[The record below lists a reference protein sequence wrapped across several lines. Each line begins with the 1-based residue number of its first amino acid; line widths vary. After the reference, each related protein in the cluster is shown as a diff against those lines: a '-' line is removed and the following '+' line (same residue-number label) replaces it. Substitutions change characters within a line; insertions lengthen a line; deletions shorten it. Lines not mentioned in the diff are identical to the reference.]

1 MKKKSGGKKPT
12 LTGKIIRWMCVSV
25 GSSLCIVAAI
35 NILMS
40 YRFLNDALINE
51 ITEVTSTASD
61 TISNQMQSVVD
72 AVEMLGMDSLFQNMK
87 SNELKIANRCVQ
99 IKTNYPIYTDVNV
112 IDRYTVCVSD
122 EALDYIDDNSDNN
135 KGVNWVDSSGGK
147 ALDYTGDMNFKKM
160 LEEDVTV
167 VTSPYYI
174 PEKEK
179 TVFDIYS
186 PIHTT
191 DITKSVLG
199 GIHVKVDVKAFS
211 EVIGEITIGKTG
223 YAFVVDKDGY
233 IIAHPDETYIDRRVN
248 YIELA
253 KSDSSYA
260 DVADVISSA
269 TAGESGF
276 ASVNIDGM
284 NRYLCYAPIDGEQ
297 QWSCIIAANPAEHTS
312 SIYLSVIIT
321 VIAVVVCFI
330 LSVFVILTIIKAV
343 IKPVSRCSEQI
354 SYLSKGNLHGE
365 RLDYGN
371 KVTAEISE
379 LSESTNMIAEYFNA
393 MMDDLNAMLNAFGD
407 GNLTYKASDVYVGD
421 FKSLKV
427 SYERIKRSLN
437 EIMGKISSAG
447 VRVSDSSAQ
456 VSYAAGSLSQ
466 GAVSQAA
473 SIEQLSASITD
484 ITRKVD
490 VNAAHAGTAAKNTQ
504 ASIALVQ
511 EGNKYMNSLLTAMT
525 LIEENSCEVEKI
537 IRTIEDI
544 SFQTNILAINA
555 SIEAA
560 RAGEAGK
567 GFAVVADE
575 VRNLAGKVA
584 EAANT
589 TRSLIKNAIDAVEN
603 GKSIADKTAAALKEI
618 VISTEDTTKLVSDIS
633 TACEEQAEALKQ
645 ITQNVEEISG
655 VVQNN
660 TVTSERCAVSA
671 EELSTQASDLNTLV
685 SRFVL
690 EDISELEE
698 EFSRKNEE
706 ELYPQDEE
714 KPYTEEEEN
723 SYSESSID
731 YEEDMSLQEAA
742 GDIAE
747 EQTDEIAEGDAE
759 ETPSEEESGL
769 PEEEKYPEQTF
780 EEADEGD
787 EAPNN
792 ESDEYPEQ

>member
-72 AVEMLGMDSLFQNMK
+72 AVEMLGLDSLFQTMQK
-87 SNELKIANRCVQ
+87 NETKIANRCGQ
-99 IKTNYPIYTDVNV
+99 IKANYPIYADVNV
-112 IDRYTVCVSD
+112 IDKNTVCVSD
-122 EALDYIDDNSDNN
+122 EALDYIDNEN
-135 KGVNWVDSSGGK
+135 KGSNWVESSGGK
-147 ALDYTGDMNFKKM
+147 VLDYTNDMNFKKM

-167 VTSPYYI
+167 VTSPYYM
-174 PEKEK
+174 PDTGK

-191 DITKSVLG
+191 DITKAVLG
-199 GIHVKVDVKAFS
+199 GIHIKVDVKAFS
-211 EVIGEITIGKTG
+211 DVIGKITIGKTG

-233 IIAHPDETYIDRRVN
+233 VIAHPDETFIDNRVN

-253 KSDSSYA
+253 ETDSSYA
-260 DVADVISSA
+260 DVAEVIRKAS
-269 TAGESGF
+269 AGESGF
-276 ASVNIDGM
+276 ASVKIDGM
-284 NRYLCYAPIDGEQ
+284 NRYLCYAPIEGDQ
-297 QWSCIIAANPAEHTS
+297 QWSCIIAANPAEHTN
-312 SIYLSVIIT
+312 SIYLSVVIT

-393 MMDDLNAMLNAFGD
+393 MMEDLNAMLNAFGD

-589 TRSLIKNAIDAVEN
+589 TRKLIKNAIDAVEN
-603 GKSIADKTAAALKEI
+603 GKTIADKTAAALKEI

-690 EDISELEE
+690 EDPSELEE
-698 EFSRKNEE
+698 EFSSENEE
-706 ELYPQDEE
+706 ELNS
-714 KPYTEEEEN
+714 EEEE
-723 SYSESSID
+723 SDSESVPD
-731 YEEDMSLQEAA
+731 YEEEDDVKEAA
-742 GDIAE
+742 DDIPE
-747 EQTDEIAEGDAE
+747 EQAAALTE
-759 ETPSEEESGL
+759 ETVEEEPLEAVSEL
-769 PEEEKYPEQTF
+769 SEKEKYPEMPA
-780 EEADEGD
+780 EENDADSEKNG
-787 EAPNN
+787 
-792 ESDEYPEQ
+792 SDEYSEQ

>member
-72 AVEMLGMDSLFQNMK
+72 AVEMLGLDSLFQTMQK
-87 SNELKIANRCVQ
+87 NETKIANRCGQ
-99 IKTNYPIYTDVNV
+99 IKANYPIYADVNV
-112 IDRYTVCVSD
+112 IDKHTVCVSD
-122 EALDYIDDNSDNN
+122 EALDYIDSEN
-135 KGVNWVDSSGGK
+135 KGSNWVESSGGK
-147 ALDYTGDMNFKKM
+147 VLDYTGDLNFKKM

-167 VTSPYYI
+167 VTSPYYM
-174 PEKEK
+174 PDTGK

-191 DITKSVLG
+191 DITKAVLG
-199 GIHVKVDVKAFS
+199 GIHIKVDVKAFS
-211 EVIGEITIGKTG
+211 DVIGKITIGKTG
-223 YAFVVDKDGY
+223 YAFVVDKEGY
-233 IIAHPDETYIDRRVN
+233 VIAHPDESYIDNRVN

-253 KSDSSYA
+253 ETDSSYA
-260 DVADVISSA
+260 DVAEVIKKA
-269 TAGESGF
+269 AAGESGF
-276 ASVNIDGM
+276 ASVKLDGM
-284 NRYLCYAPIDGEQ
+284 NRYLCYAPIEGDQ
-297 QWSCIIAANPAEHTS
+297 QWSCIIAANPAEHTN
-312 SIYLSVIIT
+312 SIYLSVVIT

-589 TRSLIKNAIDAVEN
+589 TRKLIKNAIDAVEN
-603 GKSIADKTAAALKEI
+603 GKNIADKTAAALKEI

-645 ITQNVEEISG
+645 INLNVEEISG

-685 SRFVL
+685 SRFIL
-690 EDISELEE
+690 EDQSKLDE
-698 EFSRKNEE
+698 EFSSEEEE
-706 ELYPQDEE
+706 ELYS
-714 KPYTEEEEN
+714 EEEE
-723 SYSESSID
+723 SYSENGTEQ
-731 YEEDMSLQEAA
+731 EEDEAEQEIAVDIPEEQAEAA
-742 GDIAE
+742 AQEIEETAE
-747 EQTDEIAEGDAE
+747 EAPFEAEGE
-759 ETPSEEESGL
+759 L
-769 PEEEKYPEQTF
+769 PEEEKYPEQSA
-780 EEADEGD
+780 EENDAGADTEND
-787 EAPNN
+787 S
-792 ESDEYPEQ
+792 SDEYSEQ

>member
-1 MKKKSGGKKPT
+1 MVYNFLGKRGRFMKKKSGGKKPT
-12 LTGKIIRWMCVSV
+12 LTGKIIKWMCVSV

-72 AVEMLGMDSLFQNMK
+72 AVEMLGLDSLFQTMQK
-87 SNELKIANRCVQ
+87 NETKIANRCGQ
-99 IKTNYPIYTDVNV
+99 IKANYPIYADVNV
-112 IDRYTVCVSD
+112 IDKHTVCVSD
-122 EALDYIDDNSDNN
+122 EALDYIDNEN
-135 KGVNWVDSSGGK
+135 KGSNWVDSSGGK
-147 ALDYTGDMNFKKM
+147 VLDYTGDMNFKKM
-160 LEEDVTV
+160 LEEDITV
-167 VTSPYYI
+167 VTSPYYM
-174 PEKEK
+174 PETGK

-191 DITKSVLG
+191 DITKTVLG
-199 GIHVKVDVKAFS
+199 GIHIKVDVKAFS
-211 EVIGEITIGKTG
+211 DVIGKITIGKSG

-233 IIAHPDETYIDRRVN
+233 IIAHPDESYIDNRVN

-253 KSDSSYA
+253 KTDSSYA
-260 DVADVISSA
+260 EVSEVIKKA
-269 TAGESGF
+269 TTGESGF
-276 ASVNIDGM
+276 ASVKLDGM
-284 NRYLCYAPIDGEQ
+284 SRYLCYAPIDGEQ
-297 QWSCIIAANPAEHTS
+297 QWSCVIAANPSEHTN
-312 SIYLSVIIT
+312 SIYLSVLIT
-321 VIAVVVCFI
+321 VIAVTICFI

-365 RLDYGN
+365 KLDYGN

-393 MMDDLNAMLNAFGD
+393 MMDDLNAMLTAFGD

-603 GKSIADKTAAALKEI
+603 GKLIADKTAAALKEI

-633 TACEEQAEALKQ
+633 TACGEQAEALKQ

-685 SRFVL
+685 SRFIL
-690 EDISELEE
+690 EDQSELEE
-698 EFSRKNEE
+698 EFSH
-706 ELYPQDEE
+706 DEE
-714 KPYTEEEEN
+714 DKPYSEEEEAE
-723 SYSESSID
+723 SESVSDSED
-731 YEEDMSLQEAA
+731 YAELQNSAEDIQTEEPDSF
-742 GDIAE
+742 E
-747 EQTDEIAEGDAE
+747 EYV
-759 ETPSEEESGL
+759 EEEPYAAESEL
-769 PEEEKYPEQTF
+769 PEEEKYPEMPV
-780 EEADEGD
+780 EEKEY
-787 EAPNN
+787 EAETENN
-792 ESDEYPEQ
+792 DESDNQEQ

>member
-1 MKKKSGGKKPT
+1 MNLFKNKSGGKKPT
-12 LTGKIIRWMCVSV
+12 LTERIIKWMCISV

-35 NILMS
+35 NVYMS
-40 YRFLNDALINE
+40 YRFLNEALINE

-72 AVEMLGMDSLFQNMK
+72 AVEMLGMDSLFLNMQK
-87 SNELKIANRCVQ
+87 NETKIANRCGQ
-99 IKTNYPIYTDVNV
+99 IKSNYPIYADVNV
-112 IDRYTVCVSD
+112 IDKHTVCVSD
-122 EALDYIDDNSDNN
+122 EALDYISDNSEE

-167 VTSPYYI
+167 VTSPYYM
-174 PEKEK
+174 PEREI

-199 GIHVKVDVKAFS
+199 GIHIKVDVKAFS
-211 EVIGEITIGKTG
+211 EVIGKITIGKTG

-233 IIAHPDETYIDRRVN
+233 IIAHPDGTLIDQRVN
-248 YIELA
+248 YIKLA
-253 KSDSSYA
+253 ETDSSYTE
-260 DVADVISSA
+260 VAEAVKLAA
-269 TAGESGF
+269 TGESGF
-276 ASVNIDGM
+276 ASVRIDGM
-284 NRYLCYAPIDGEQ
+284 NRYICYAPIEGEQ
-297 QWSCIIAANPAEHTS
+297 QWSCFIVANPSEHTS
-312 SIYLSVIIT
+312 AISLSILIT
-321 VIAVVVCFI
+321 VIAVIICFV

-354 SYLSKGNLHGE
+354 SYLSKGNLHAE

-371 KVTAEISE
+371 KVTAEISA

-393 MMDDLNAMLNAFGD
+393 MMNDLNAMLNAFGD

-437 EIMGKISSAG
+437 EIMGQISSAG
-447 VRVSDSSAQ
+447 ARVSDFSEQ
-456 VSYAAGSLSQ
+456 VSHAAGSLSD

-484 ITRKVD
+484 ITHKVD
-490 VNAAHAGTAAKNTQ
+490 VNASHAGTAAKNTQ

-511 EGNKYMNSLLTAMT
+511 EGNNYMNSLLAAMS

-584 EAANT
+584 VAANT

-603 GKSIADKTAAALKEI
+603 GKSIADKTAGALREI
-618 VISTEDTTKLVSDIS
+618 VVSTEDTTKLVSDIS
-633 TACEEQAEALKQ
+633 RACVEQADALKQ
-645 ITQNVEEISG
+645 ITLNVEEISG

-671 EELSTQASDLNTLV
+671 EELSTQASGLNTLV
-685 SRFVL
+685 ARFVL
-690 EDISELEE
+690 EDAEELEE
-698 EFSRKNEE
+698 EFRNSGEEIDSEDEVLTESKTDCEADMTVPEADEELPAEQEIVAEEAAENAVSEADNEPTNEE
-706 ELYPQDEE
+706 LHEGQPDDISEDE
-714 KPYTEEEEN
+714 
-723 SYSESSID
+723 D
-731 YEEDMSLQEAA
+731 D
-742 GDIAE
+742 
-747 EQTDEIAEGDAE
+747 
-759 ETPSEEESGL
+759 
-769 PEEEKYPEQTF
+769 KYPEV
-780 EEADEGD
+780 
-787 EAPNN
+787 
-792 ESDEYPEQ
+792 

>member
-1 MKKKSGGKKPT
+1 MQKKSKGKKPT
-12 LTGKIIRWMCVSV
+12 LTGKILRWMCVSV
-25 GSSLCIVAAI
+25 GGSLFIVAAI
-35 NILMS
+35 NIFMS

-51 ITEVTSTASD
+51 ITEVTSTASN
-61 TISNQMQSVVD
+61 TISNQMQSVID
-72 AVEMLGMDSLFQNMK
+72 SVEMLGMDSLFQSMQK
-87 SNELKIANRCVQ
+87 NEIKIANRCGQ
-99 IKTNYPIYTDVNV
+99 IKANYPVYIDVNV
-112 IDRYTVCVSD
+112 IDKNTVCVSD
-122 EALDYIDDNSDNN
+122 EALDYMDTEYDSD
-135 KGVNWVDSSGGK
+135 KGVNWVQSSGGK

-167 VTSPYYI
+167 VTSPYYL
-174 PEKEK
+174 PDKEK

-191 DITKSVLG
+191 DITKTVIG
-199 GIHVKVDVKAFS
+199 GIHIKVDVKAFS

-233 IIAHPDETYIDRRVN
+233 IISHPDETFIDQRVN
-248 YIELA
+248 YIKLA
-253 KSDSSYA
+253 ETDSSYKDIA
-260 DVADVISSA
+260 EAVKLA
-269 TAGESGF
+269 TTGESGF
-276 ASVNIDGM
+276 ASVKIDGM
-284 NRYLCYAPIDGEQ
+284 QRYVCYAPIDSDQ
-297 QWSCIIAANPAEHTS
+297 QWSCFIAANPSEHTS
-312 SIYLSVIIT
+312 SIYLSVVIT
-321 VIAVVVCFI
+321 LIAVAVCFV
-330 LSVFVILTIIKAV
+330 LSVLVILTIIKAV

-379 LSESTNMIAEYFNA
+379 LSESTNMIADYFNA

-437 EIMGKISSAG
+437 EIMGKISSMG

-456 VSYAAGSLSQ
+456 VSNAAGSLSE

-473 SIEQLSASITD
+473 SIQQLSASITD
-484 ITRKVD
+484 ITHRID
-490 VNAAHAGTAAKNTQ
+490 VNATHAGTAAKNTQ

-511 EGNKYMNSLLTAMT
+511 EGNNYMNSLLKAMS

-567 GFAVVADE
+567 GFSVVADE

-584 EAANT
+584 VAANT
-589 TRSLIKNAIDAVEN
+589 TRNLIKNAIDAVEN
-603 GKSIADKTAAALKEI
+603 GKTIADKTAAALREI
-618 VISTEDTTKLVSDIS
+618 VASTEDTTRLVSDIS
-633 TACEEQAEALKQ
+633 RACGEQAETLKQ

-660 TVTSERCAVSA
+660 TITSERCAVSA
-671 EELSTQASDLNTLV
+671 EALSSQASDLNTLV

-690 EDISELEE
+690 EDPSELEE
-698 EFSRKNEE
+698 EFNDIVNEEIPAEEAAVSDFESEADTEEEAEEFSDEPIADAAENEE
-706 ELYPQDEE
+706 ESEE
-714 KPYTEEEEN
+714 KSETGEESVIEGELPAEEEPLQQ
-723 SYSESSID
+723 
-731 YEEDMSLQEAA
+731 ED
-742 GDIAE
+742 DFIP
-747 EQTDEIAEGDAE
+747 DNDN
-759 ETPSEEESGL
+759 
-769 PEEEKYPEQTF
+769 EKY
-780 EEADEGD
+780 
-787 EAPNN
+787 
-792 ESDEYPEQ
+792 

>member
-1 MKKKSGGKKPT
+1 
-12 LTGKIIRWMCVSV
+12 
-25 GSSLCIVAAI
+25 
-35 NILMS
+35 MS

-72 AVEMLGMDSLFQNMK
+72 AVEMLGLDSLFQTMQK
-87 SNELKIANRCVQ
+87 NETKIANRCGQ
-99 IKTNYPIYTDVNV
+99 IKTNYPIYADVNV
-112 IDRYTVCVSD
+112 IDKNTVCVSD
-122 EALDYIDDNSDNN
+122 EALDYIDNEN
-135 KGVNWVDSSGGK
+135 KGSNWVDSSGGK

-167 VTSPYYI
+167 VTSPYYM
-174 PEKEK
+174 PETGK

-191 DITKSVLG
+191 DITKTVLG
-199 GIHVKVDVKAFS
+199 GIHIKVDVKAFS
-211 EVIGEITIGKTG
+211 DVIGKITIGKTG

-233 IIAHPDETYIDRRVN
+233 IIAHPDESYIDNRVN

-253 KSDSSYA
+253 GTDSSYE
-260 DVADVISSA
+260 DVSEVIKKA
-269 TAGESGF
+269 AAGENGF
-276 ASVNIDGM
+276 ASVKLDGM
-284 NRYLCYAPIDGEQ
+284 SRYLCYAPIEGNQ
-297 QWSCIIAANPAEHTS
+297 QWSCIIAANPSEHTN
-312 SIYLSVIIT
+312 SIYLSVLIT
-321 VIAVVVCFI
+321 VIAVTICFI

-603 GKSIADKTAAALKEI
+603 GKNIADKTAAALKEI

-685 SRFVL
+685 SRFIL
-690 EDISELEE
+690 EDRATLDE
-698 EFSRKNEE
+698 EFSSVQEE
-706 ELYPQDEE
+706 E
-714 KPYTEEEEN
+714 
-723 SYSESSID
+723 
-731 YEEDMSLQEAA
+731 
-742 GDIAE
+742 
-747 EQTDEIAEGDAE
+747 
-759 ETPSEEESGL
+759 
-769 PEEEKYPEQTF
+769 PEEEAEEEASDESLSDNEEAYVQEEASDIPEEPETEAAEEAEEAEEEAFGAASEQPDEDKYPEINC
-780 EEADEGD
+780 EEDSADTENTGD
-787 EAPNN
+787 
-792 ESDEYPEQ
+792 SEYPAD

>member
-1 MKKKSGGKKPT
+1 MKKKSGVKKPT

-72 AVEMLGMDSLFQNMK
+72 AVEMLGLDSLFQTMQK
-87 SNELKIANRCVQ
+87 NETKIANRCGQ
-99 IKTNYPIYTDVNV
+99 IKTNYPIYADVNV
-112 IDRYTVCVSD
+112 IDKNTVCVSD
-122 EALDYIDDNSDNN
+122 EALDYIDNEN
-135 KGVNWVDSSGGK
+135 KGSNWVDSSGGK

-167 VTSPYYI
+167 VTSPYYM
-174 PEKEK
+174 PETGK

-191 DITKSVLG
+191 DITKTVLG
-199 GIHVKVDVKAFS
+199 GIHIKVDVKAFS
-211 EVIGEITIGKTG
+211 DVIGKITIGKTG

-233 IIAHPDETYIDRRVN
+233 IIAHPDESYIDNRVN

-253 KSDSSYA
+253 GTDSSYE
-260 DVADVISSA
+260 DVSEVIKKA
-269 TAGESGF
+269 AAGENGF
-276 ASVNIDGM
+276 ASVKLDGM
-284 NRYLCYAPIDGEQ
+284 SRYLCYAPIEGNQ
-297 QWSCIIAANPAEHTS
+297 QWSCIIAANPSEHTN
-312 SIYLSVIIT
+312 SIYLSVLIT
-321 VIAVVVCFI
+321 VIAVTICFI

-603 GKSIADKTAAALKEI
+603 GKNIADKTAAALKEI

-685 SRFVL
+685 SRFIL
-690 EDISELEE
+690 EDRATLDE
-698 EFSRKNEE
+698 EFSSVQEE
-706 ELYPQDEE
+706 E
-714 KPYTEEEEN
+714 
-723 SYSESSID
+723 
-731 YEEDMSLQEAA
+731 
-742 GDIAE
+742 
-747 EQTDEIAEGDAE
+747 
-759 ETPSEEESGL
+759 
-769 PEEEKYPEQTF
+769 PEEEASDESLSDNDEAYVQEEASNIPEEPETEAAEAAEEAEEEAFGAASEQPDEDKYPEINC
-780 EEADEGD
+780 EEDSADTENTGD
-787 EAPNN
+787 
-792 ESDEYPEQ
+792 SEYPAD

>member
-1 MKKKSGGKKPT
+1 MQKKSGEKKPT
-12 LTGKIIRWMCVSV
+12 LTGKILRWMCISV
-25 GSSLCIVAAI
+25 GGSLLIVAAI
-35 NILMS
+35 NIFMS
-40 YRFLNDALINE
+40 YRFLNEALINE

-72 AVEMLGMDSLFQNMK
+72 SVEMLGLDSLFQSMQK
-87 SNELKIANRCVQ
+87 NEIKIANRCGQ
-99 IKTNYPIYTDVNV
+99 IKSNYPIYADVNV
-112 IDRYTVCVSD
+112 IDKNTVCVSD
-122 EALDYIDDNSDNN
+122 EALDYMDSNSDNN

-160 LEEDVTV
+160 LEEDITV
-167 VTSPYYI
+167 VTSPYYM
-174 PEKEK
+174 PEKEI

-191 DITKSVLG
+191 DITKAVLG
-199 GIHVKVDVKAFS
+199 GIHIKVDVKAFS
-211 EVIGEITIGKTG
+211 EVIGKITIGKTG

-233 IIAHPDETYIDRRVN
+233 IIAHPDETCIDQRVN
-248 YIELA
+248 YIKLA
-253 KSDSSYA
+253 ETDPSYT
-260 DVADVISSA
+260 DVAEAVKQA
-269 TAGESGF
+269 AAGESGF
-276 ASVNIDGM
+276 ASVKIDGM
-284 NRYLCYAPIDGEQ
+284 QRYVCYAPIEGDQ
-297 QWSCIIAANPAEHTS
+297 QWSCLIVANPSEHTS
-312 SIYLSVIIT
+312 SIFLSVIIT
-321 VIAVVVCFI
+321 LVAAVVCFI

-354 SYLSKGNLHGE
+354 SYLSKGNLHAE

-371 KVTAEISE
+371 RVTAEISE

-437 EIMGKISSAG
+437 EIMGKISSMG

-456 VSYAAGSLSQ
+456 VSHAAGSLSE

-484 ITRKVD
+484 ITHKID

-511 EGNKYMNSLLTAMT
+511 EGNKYMNSLLEAMS
-525 LIEENSCEVEKI
+525 LIGENSCEIEKI

-560 RAGEAGK
+560 RAGESGK

-584 EAANT
+584 IAANT
-589 TRSLIKNAIDAVEN
+589 TRNLIKNAIDAVEN
-603 GKSIADKTAAALKEI
+603 GKNIADKTAGALREI
-618 VISTEDTTKLVSDIS
+618 VVSTEDTTKLVSDIS
-633 TACEEQAEALKQ
+633 RACEEQAEALKQ
-645 ITQNVEEISG
+645 ITLNVEEISG

-671 EELSTQASDLNTLV
+671 EALSTQASDLNTLV
-685 SRFVL
+685 SKFVL
-690 EDISELEE
+690 EDPSELEE
-698 EFSRKNEE
+698 EYKEE
-706 ELYPQDEE
+706 ETEPLLSEDEE
-714 KPYTEEEEN
+714 APSFEAESPSEEVMTVPEELQELSKDITEEASEE
-723 SYSESSID
+723 D
-731 YEEDMSLQEAA
+731 YEAA
-742 GDIAE
+742 NE
-747 EQTDEIAEGDAE
+747 TYCEQQPDFDL
-759 ETPSEEESGL
+759 SEEESD
-769 PEEEKYPEQTF
+769 KY
-780 EEADEGD
+780 
-787 EAPNN
+787 
-792 ESDEYPEQ
+792 